1 MRKLLLLIA
10 VATSVILTS
19 TISIAD
25 ENQFYVK
32 AEVGATILS
41 EGSEA
46 NSNIRKKHYPIKA
59 ISGFGVGYYVMNN
72 VRVDLTLDFVPKLE
86 SSKIDKNI
94 LNIVRND
101 NKTLPKIS
109 QTRAEVAHKAKVE
122 SLLLNS
128 YIDLYGAGIAKF
140 FIGAGVGMAQIKET
154 ITATVKHSDTV
165 TNPMVA
171 VSASSKKANNFAY
184 QLTIGTSINVLDH
197 VNFDVVYSWRDY
209 GKVSSK
215 QYKYNDTEKK
225 YSTAEMTKN
234 SYRTHNVIAGI
245 RFDI

>member
-86 SSKIDKNI
+86 SSKIDK
-94 LNIVRND
+94 
-101 NKTLPKIS
+101 
-109 QTRAEVAHKAKVE
+109 
-122 SLLLNS
+122 
-128 YIDLYGAGIAKF
+128 YC
-140 FIGAGVGMAQIKET
+140 
-154 ITATVKHSDTV
+154 
-165 TNPMVA
+165 
-171 VSASSKKANNFAY
+171 
-184 QLTIGTSINVLDH
+184 
-197 VNFDVVYSWRDY
+197 
-209 GKVSSK
+209 
-215 QYKYNDTEKK
+215 
-225 YSTAEMTKN
+225 
-234 SYRTHNVIAGI
+234 
-245 RFDI
+245 